1 MLGWSSC
8 VFILSMKFTNVIQF
22 FLLSLLLLL
31 FFFVTSKLF
40 SNSLIDCC
48 GLFSPN
54 SVAFNPPDSPRFVAP
69 VQRGLENR
77 FNSPNSNKPGFIKPN
92 SKQNRKFA
100 IDEKSFQ
107 KRKFVPPVRE
117 KFEQANQVP
126 QFIPAN
132 HNTFVPEKKCPPT
145 VQNSPPTSPAMFYY
159 APRVKSTKVS
169 SPPNIEGWER
179 SMREEMR
186 LNGRSKHTVDRLLAR
201 IQKYYADNTI
211 SAHDYA
217 PGNEDYTPNPA
228 SREFAETRIRRSIES
243 MADFYKQSG
252 NPQMDSGKSSNGSR
266 MIKGQLAFINTQL
279 DKLGKDRV
287 GLEELREIVGL
298 KLTPSLP
305 PNKAFAKIENPAG
318 LNPPNDI
325 QPVEEFLPHVNNL
338 IAKQVL
344 PGEEVNKDLINDKIE
359 EIYKSFAT
367 WLADN
372 NKDFPSLDPQVDAF
386 TLRYFEQ
393 VNQELR
399 ELGKLDSMQ
408 IFREKTLAHL
418 DEILDNRGLG
428 MEGMDRAPHLV
439 EPDLPKEEDPVF
451 RGPSLKKPS
460 YVHLA
465 SLPGKVVSSK
475 KKTATLPGNRNQFDN
490 QGNQRVFRVMNNLPG
505 KAVF

>member
-1 MLGWSSC
+1 
-8 VFILSMKFTNVIQF
+8 MKFTNVIQF
-22 FLLSLLLLL
+22 FLLSLLFLL

-54 SVAFNPPDSPRFVAP
+54 SVAFSPPDSPRFVAP

-77 FNSPNSNKPGFIKPN
+77 FKSPNSNKPGFIKPN

-100 IDEKSFQ
+100 IGEKSLQ
-107 KRKFVPPVRE
+107 KRKFVPSVRE

-132 HNTFVPEKKCPPT
+132 HNTFVPQKKCSPT
-145 VQNSPPTSPAMFYY
+145 VRKTPPASPAMFYY
-159 APRVKSTKVS
+159 APRIKSIRVS

-211 SAHDYA
+211 TAHDYA
-217 PGNEDYTPNPA
+217 PGNEDYAPNSA
-228 SREFAETRIRRSIES
+228 SRKFAETRIRRSIES

-287 GLEELREIVGL
+287 EMEELREIVGL
-298 KLTPSLP
+298 KLTPSLA
-305 PNKAFAKIENPAG
+305 PNKAFVKIENPAV
-318 LNPPNDI
+318 LNPPADI
-325 QPVEEFLPHVNNL
+325 QLVEEFLPHVNNL
-338 IAKQVL
+338 IAKQDL

-386 TLRYFEQ
+386 TLRHFEQ

-418 DEILDNRGLG
+418 DEILDNRGLD

>member
-1 MLGWSSC
+1 
-8 VFILSMKFTNVIQF
+8 MKFTNVVQF

-54 SVAFNPPDSPRFVAP
+54 SVAFSPPDSPRFVAP

-100 IDEKSFQ
+100 IGEKSLQ
-107 KRKFVPPVRE
+107 KRKFVPSVRE

-132 HNTFVPEKKCPPT
+132 HNTFVPQKKCSPT
-145 VQNSPPTSPAMFYY
+145 VRNTPPASPAMFYY
-159 APRVKSTKVS
+159 APRVKSIRVS

-211 SAHDYA
+211 TAHDYA
-217 PGNEDYTPNPA
+217 PGNEDYAPNSA
-228 SREFAETRIRRSIES
+228 SRKFAETRIRRSIES
-243 MADFYKQSG
+243 MADFYRKSG

-287 GLEELREIVGL
+287 EMEELREIVGL
-298 KLTPSLP
+298 KLTPSLA
-305 PNKAFAKIENPAG
+305 PNKAFVKIENPAE
-318 LNPPNDI
+318 LNPPADI
-325 QPVEEFLPHVNNL
+325 QLVEEFLPHVNNL
-338 IAKQVL
+338 IAKQDL

-372 NKDFPSLDPQVDAF
+372 NKEFPSLDPQVDAF

-399 ELGKLDSMQ
+399 GLGKLDTMQ

-418 DEILDNRGLG
+418 DEILDNRGLD
-428 MEGMDRAPHLV
+428 MEGMDRAPQLV

>member
-1 MLGWSSC
+1 
-8 VFILSMKFTNVIQF
+8 
-22 FLLSLLLLL
+22 
-31 FFFVTSKLF
+31 
-40 SNSLIDCC
+40 
-48 GLFSPN
+48 
-54 SVAFNPPDSPRFVAP
+54 
-69 VQRGLENR
+69 
-77 FNSPNSNKPGFIKPN
+77 
-92 SKQNRKFA
+92 
-100 IDEKSFQ
+100 
-107 KRKFVPPVRE
+107 
-117 KFEQANQVP
+117 
-126 QFIPAN
+126 
-132 HNTFVPEKKCPPT
+132 
-145 VQNSPPTSPAMFYY
+145 
-159 APRVKSTKVS
+159 
-169 SPPNIEGWER
+169 
-179 SMREEMR
+179 
-186 LNGRSKHTVDRLLAR
+186 
-201 IQKYYADNTI
+201 
-211 SAHDYA
+211 
-217 PGNEDYTPNPA
+217 
-228 SREFAETRIRRSIES
+228 
-243 MADFYKQSG
+243 
-252 NPQMDSGKSSNGSR
+252 
-266 MIKGQLAFINTQL
+266 FINTQL

-287 GLEELREIVGL
+287 EMEELREIVGL
-298 KLTPSLP
+298 KLTSSLA
-305 PNKAFAKIENPAG
+305 PNKAFVKIENPAR
-318 LNPPNDI
+318 LNLPADI

-338 IAKQVL
+338 IAKQDL

-372 NKDFPSLDPQVDAF
+372 NKEFPSLDPQVDAF

-428 MEGMDRAPHLV
+428 IEGMDRAPHLV

-451 RGPSLKKPS
+451 RGPPLKKPS

>member
-1 MLGWSSC
+1 
-8 VFILSMKFTNVIQF
+8 MKFTNVIQF

-54 SVAFNPPDSPRFVAP
+54 SVVFSPPDSPRFIAP
-69 VQRGLENR
+69 VQEGLENR
-77 FNSPNSNKPGFIKPN
+77 LKLPDSTKLGYSKPN
-92 SKQNRKFA
+92 SKQNRKFV

-107 KRKFVPPVRE
+107 KGKYVPPVRE
-117 KFEQANQVP
+117 KFEQANKVP
-126 QFIPAN
+126 RFIPAN
-132 HNTFVPEKKCPPT
+132 HNTFVPQKKCPPT
-145 VQNSPPTSPAMFYY
+145 VQNSPPASPAMFYY
-159 APRVKSTKVS
+159 APRIKSTKVS

-201 IQKYYADNTI
+201 IRKYYDDNTI
-211 SAHDYA
+211 TAHDYA
-217 PGNEDYTPNPA
+217 PGNEDYAPNSA
-228 SREFAETRIRRSIES
+228 SRKFAETRIRRSIES

-266 MIKGQLAFINTQL
+266 MIKGQLSFINTQL

-298 KLTPSLP
+298 KLSPSLP
-305 PNKAFAKIENPAG
+305 PNKAFAKIKNPAG
-318 LNPPNDI
+318 LNSPADI
-325 QPVEEFLPHVNNL
+325 QPVEEFLPHGNNL

-344 PGEEVNKDLINDKIE
+344 PRKEVNKDLINAKIE

-372 NKDFPSLDPQVDAF
+372 NKEFPSLDPQVDAF

-399 ELGKLDSMQ
+399 ELGKVDTMQ

-418 DEILDNRGLG
+418 DEVLDNRGLG

-451 RGPSLKKPS
+451 RGPSLKQPS
-460 YVHLA
+460 YIHLA

-475 KKTATLPGNRNQFDN
+475 KESATLPGNRNQFDN

>member
-1 MLGWSSC
+1 
-8 VFILSMKFTNVIQF
+8 MKSVNFVQF

-31 FFFVTSKLF
+31 FFLVTSKLF
-40 SNSLIDCC
+40 SNSLLDCC

-54 SVAFNPPDSPRFVAP
+54 SVTFSPPGSPRFTPPVKEGIGNHFNPPKNTKLD
-69 VQRGLENR
+69 LT
-77 FNSPNSNKPGFIKPN
+77 KPN
-92 SKQNRKFA
+92 SKQSRKLA
-100 IDEKSFQ
+100 LVKQSFQ
-107 KRKFVPPVRE
+107 KRNFVPPVRQQ
-117 KFEQANQVP
+117 FEQANQVP

-132 HNTFVPEKKCPPT
+132 HNVFTPRRKCPPT
-145 VQNSPPTSPAMFYY
+145 VRNTPPATPAMFYY
-159 APRVKSTKVS
+159 APRVKSIRVS

-201 IQKYYADNTI
+201 IQKYYDDNTI
-211 SAHDYA
+211 TAHDYA
-217 PGNEDYTPNPA
+217 PGNEDYAPHSAT
-228 SREFAETRIRRSIES
+228 RELAETRIRRSIES
-243 MADFYKQSG
+243 MADFYKKSG
-252 NPQMDSGKSSNGSR
+252 NPQMDSGKSSNGST

-279 DKLGKDRV
+279 NKLGKDPV

-305 PNKAFAKIENPAG
+305 PAQAFAKIDNRDDHNPRA
-318 LNPPNDI
+318 NIKPI
-325 QPVEEFLPHVNNL
+325 EEFLPRANNL
-338 IAKQVL
+338 IARQAL
-344 PGEEVNKDLINDKIE
+344 PEVRNNKDLINAKTE

-372 NKDFPSLDPQVDAF
+372 NKEFPSLDPQVDAF

-393 VNQELR
+393 INEELR
-399 ELGKLDSMQ
+399 GLGKVDTMQ

-418 DEILDNRGLG
+418 DEILDNRGPE
-428 MEGMDRAPHLV
+428 MEGMDRVSDHVVPNL
-439 EPDLPKEEDPVF
+439 LQEEDPVF
-451 RGPSLKKPS
+451 RGPSLKQPA
-460 YVHLA
+460 YIHLA

-475 KKTATLPGNRNQFDN
+475 KETTTLPGNSNQFDN